1 MAQFIAITW
10 ATIMKITNLAII
22 GTGIGF
28 ILLGLALR
36 KEKKNWFPFFI
47 GGVTMLV
54 IIISSLVFG
63 FSLQ

>member
-1 MAQFIAITW
+1 
-10 ATIMKITNLAII
+10 MKITHLAII

-28 ILLGLALR
+28 ILIALALR
-36 KEKKNWFPFFI
+36 QQKKNWLPFFI